1 MIVRKDLPLGVMAAQ
16 VAHAAGSQAPHPPE
30 AHVVVLAVEG
40 EAALRALAARLP
52 GAHLVVESDPP
63 YVDQAMAIGCPL
75 VIDRTA
81 IRKEVSS
88 LPLLR

>member
-16 VAHAAGSQAPHPPE
+16 VAHAAGSQARHPPE
-30 AHVVVLAVEG
+30 AHVVVLAVDSESS
-40 EAALRALAARLP
+40 LRALAGRLP
-52 GAHLVVESDPP
+52 GAYLVVESDPP
-63 YVDQAMAIGCPL
+63 YADQAMAIGCPL